1 MTQDTKH
8 GLSFARIFEKKV
20 EADFDGGTLT
30 SDGGAPV
37 LREVDAQVGVIDRL
51 VAAIRDRRHPSYV
64 KHSIK
69 DLLRQRVFQMACGY
83 EDANDCDVLRG
94 DPGFKI
100 ACERLPESGPDLA
113 SQPTMTRLENSV
125 SRTDLYRIA
134 RALVDTFVAS
144 YAKPPT
150 SLILDID
157 DTDDPT
163 HGAQEGA
170 VFNGYYDE
178 HCYLPLHIY
187 EGQSGKLITTILRPG
202 RRPSGPEIVTIL
214 KRLVPYLRQRWPHVQ
229 IILRGDGHFS
239 TPEVHDFCD
248 THHVYFVLG
257 QGGNARLHALMA
269 HVLAQAQLFYQ
280 ASHEPIRLFTQFRY
294 QADTWAMPR
303 RVIGKVE
310 VSAEGVNLRYVVTN
324 LRSSQPSFIYK
335 DIYCARGRMEGFI
348 KNHKTYL
355 HSDRTSC
362 HRFEA
367 NHFRVLLHSTAYV
380 LLHALAQ
387 QGLRGTQ
394 WAQAQFDTL
403 QLRFL
408 KIGARIRE
416 VATRVTI
423 HYPTSFPLKEVVARL
438 LVNVTAIPP

>member
-1 MTQDTKH
+1 MKKDTKH
-8 GLSFARIFEKKV
+8 GLGFASIFSKKV

-30 SDGGAPV
+30 SDGGAPL
-37 LREVDAQVGVIDRL
+37 LREVDTQVGLIDRL

-64 KHSIK
+64 THSLK
-69 DLLRQRVFQMACGY
+69 DLLRQRVFQIACGY
-83 EDANDCDVLRG
+83 ADANDCDALRS
-94 DPGFKI
+94 DPAFKL
-100 ACERLPESGPDLA
+100 ACDRLPETGADLA

-134 RALVDTFVAS
+134 QALVDTFIAS
-144 YAKPPT
+144 YSKPPKA
-150 SLILDID
+150 LILDID

-163 HGAQEGA
+163 HGAQELT

-202 RRPSGPEIVTIL
+202 RRPSGPEIVMIL
-214 KRLVPYLRQRWPHVQ
+214 KRVVPYLRRHWPHVR
-229 IILRGDGHFS
+229 IILRGDSHFS
-239 TPEVHDFCD
+239 TPDVHEFCD
-248 THHVYFVLG
+248 THEVYFVLG
-257 QGGNARLHALMA
+257 QGGNSRLTVLMA
-269 HVLAQAQLFYQ
+269 HATAQAQVFYQ
-280 ASHEPIRLFTQFRY
+280 ASHEPQRLFTQFVY
-294 QADTWAMPR
+294 QAETWATPR
-303 RVIGKVE
+303 RIIGKVE

-324 LRSSQPSFIYK
+324 LQSSQPSFIYK
-335 DIYCARGRMEGFI
+335 AIYCARGRMEGFI

-355 HSDRTSC
+355 QSDRTSC

-367 NHFRVLLHSTAYV
+367 NHVRLFLHSAAYV

-387 QGLRGTQ
+387 HGLRGTQ

-423 HYPTSFPLKEVVARL
+423 HYPTAFPLKEVVAML